1 MSIKFKGWQ
10 VVAEKLRVVSE
21 TETAWL
27 DAGQRAS
34 LFAISERIIKNGLII
49 ADEVGMGK
57 TRIAVEVCRA
67 VTDVGGRVA
76 VLVPTGLGFQWQ
88 DEFFKGGMES
98 PKIVRSLRGYLKA
111 WEDKENL
118 NPWYKE
124 NIVILTHTF
133 SNWRMGENSADRRW
147 GMLPAI
153 YAYWRKRN
161 DKNFPKGYRNVRD
174 PWVHNAASDICEHVY
189 AAKKKASS
197 RVIESIE
204 DDYDWHL
211 YPNGSDYVK
220 HGKYRT
226 LLHNAVGL
234 GLGEYDLV
242 IIDEAHKSRGDESG
256 LSRLLGDVLLTPSH
270 ARRMALTATPVELGV
285 EQWMHTLNRIGVKK
299 LEECRGVVDEYANAV
314 NRVRKTWASSDTSR
328 EYYFEKSKD
337 FQKALSPYLIRRDKR
352 MDESVLRFTQE
363 TGETYDAYRI
373 EKEILIQSKELP
385 MSWKQAICAA
395 ESLSFVTRQQSD
407 PSVKRLRLT
416 MGNGHGITAHLD
428 QVTRTEEDVR
438 QEEDDKILDNVL
450 YSMNGQPDVS
460 VKQEQRVAW
469 WKNALKNVLSDTNDL
484 YDHPAI
490 LATVKEIE
498 SYAQEDQKVLV
509 FGRFTAPLRVLTE
522 LLNARHILLCFM
534 QKKSLPQEKI
544 HEGERR
550 AMTSALKQLEL
561 TNDIA
566 EIDAYLK
573 EQYRGI
579 ERRRDK
585 LRNTLLN
592 DLKSTLSSD
601 ILEYKLVNEI
611 EKSRN
616 TGSVGYARLVRAID
630 ELLHDHVD
638 RTPEICCEAFL
649 ELIKALKD
657 RDDSDNDDQVEGSE
671 NEKLAER
678 LWPIMEQKL
687 NDEYSSQGG
696 TFTRLLYGGT
706 RHETRRLLQVGFNRS
721 ISFPKV
727 LVAQSMVG
735 REGLN
740 LHEAC
745 RVVILL
751 HPEWNPGVV
760 EQQIGRIDR
769 VNSRWSKEFVEYYKA
784 GCIVGEIPRIEIR
797 PVIFEGT
804 YDEYNWK
811 VLRERWDDLRA
822 QLHGV
827 VVPQRFRKNLS
838 GEHMKLVRQ
847 LDEKGPNFTPVI
859 NQRNRLKD

>member
-1 MSIKFKGWQ
+1 MSSRFKGWQ
-10 VVAEKLRVVSE
+10 VVAEKLRAVSR

-34 LFAISERIIKNGLII
+34 LSAISELIIKNGLII

-67 VTDVGGRVA
+67 VTEAHGRVA

-88 DEFFKGGMES
+88 DEFSKGGMES
-98 PKIVRSLRGYLKA
+98 PQVVRSLWGFLKA

-118 NPWYKE
+118 KPWYKE

-133 SNWRMGENSADRRW
+133 SNWRMSENSADWRW

-153 YAYWRKRN
+153 YAYWKKKN
-161 DKNFPKGYRNVRD
+161 GHNFPRGYRGISD
-174 PWVHNAASDICEHVY
+174 PWVHNAALDICEHIHVRSNDAY
-189 AAKKKASS
+189 S
-197 RVIESIE
+197 RAISSIE
-204 DDYDWHL
+204 NDYDWHL
-211 YPNGSDYVK
+211 NPNGSDYVK

-234 GLGEYDLV
+234 GLGKYDLV

-256 LSRLLGDVLLTPSH
+256 LSRLLREVLLKPSH

-285 EQWMHTLNRIGVKK
+285 EQWMHTLSRIGVKK
-299 LEECRGVVDEYANAV
+299 LEDCRGAVDEYANAV
-314 NRVRKTWASSDTSR
+314 NRVRKTWASSDSSR
-328 EYYFEKSKD
+328 EYYFEKSKK
-337 FQKALSPYLIRRDKR
+337 FQTALSPYLIRRDKR
-352 MDESVLRFTQE
+352 MDESVLRFTQV
-363 TGETYDAYRI
+363 TGESYDAYRV
-373 EKEILIQSKELP
+373 EKEILILSKKLP

-395 ESLSFVTRQQSD
+395 ESLSFVTRQQGD
-407 PSVKRLRLT
+407 LSVKRLRLT
-416 MGNGHGITAHLD
+416 MGNGHGITAYLD
-428 QVTRTEEDVR
+428 QVTRTEEDAR
-438 QEEDDKILDNVL
+438 QEEGDKILDNDL
-450 YSMNGQPDVS
+450 HSMSEPSDVS
-460 VKQEQRVAW
+460 IKQKQRIAW
-469 WKNALKNVLSDTNDL
+469 WKQALHNVLSGTNDL

-498 SYAQEDQKVLV
+498 SYTQKDQKVLV
-509 FGRFTAPLRVLTE
+509 FGRFTAPLRALTE
-522 LLNARHILLCFM
+522 LLNARHILMCFRE
-534 QKKSLPQEKI
+534 KISLPQEKI

-550 AMTSALKQLEL
+550 AMTSALNQLKIP
-561 TNDIA
+561 NDIA

-573 EQYRGI
+573 DQYRGI
-579 ERRRDK
+579 EKRRDK
-585 LRNTLLN
+585 LRNTLII
-592 DLKSTLSSD
+592 DLRAMLSSD
-601 ILEYKLVNEI
+601 IFEYKLVNEI
-611 EKSRN
+611 EKSKN
-616 TGSVGYARLVRAID
+616 TGSVGYSRLVRAID
-630 ELLHDHVD
+630 ELLDGYVEP
-638 RTPEICCEAFL
+638 TPKSCCEAFL
-649 ELIKALKD
+649 ELIKALND
-657 RDDSDNDDQVEGSE
+657 RDDDPDDEYGSE
-671 NEKLAER
+671 IIAGQ
-678 LWPIMEQKL
+678 LWIIMEQKL
-687 NDEYSSQGG
+687 NNEYSSQSG
-696 TFTRLLYGGT
+696 TFTRLLYGET
-706 RHETRRLLQVGFNRS
+706 RHETRRLLQIGFNRTT
-721 ISFPKV
+721 SFPKV

-769 VNSRWSKEFVEYYKA
+769 VNSRWSKEFVEYYED
-784 GCIVGEIPRIEIR
+784 GCNSGEIPRIEIR

-822 QLHGV
+822 QLHGI
-827 VVPQRFRKNLS
+827 VVPQRFRKDLS
-838 GEHMKLVRQ
+838 GEYLHIVNQ

-859 NQRNRLKD
+859 KKHLKD